1 VVRYLGRMRTAEPD
15 WSRWRRPLP
24 TAAQRRLDVWV
35 ALVVFVGALVMI
47 VLINSMGAFAFGDA
61 PSLLEQ
67 FVWGVA
73 LSAPLAVRRR
83 HPVPVVVI
91 LSVVVIAAQV
101 RHIADNNTLSV
112 ALFLAVY
119 TVGAWERN
127 RKAALWSRVGV
138 IIVMC
143 AWMMVTVFE
152 ALTSPR
158 PEFPDAAGPLDPF
171 LSALL
176 LNIVINIVY
185 FWGAWGFGNMAWL
198 SARRQAEI
206 ENRAEQLRRSQ
217 EQNTRGAIVA
227 ERLRIARDLHDV
239 VAHHVSVMGVQA
251 GAARRV
257 LDKDPELAREAL
269 QTVESTARTAIG
281 ELRGLLGVLRAEDA
295 EPPDTHG
302 ASPGL
307 DQLDELVTTA
317 RAAGLQVTHGVYG
330 EPRPVPQGV
339 ALSAYRV
346 VQEALTNV
354 VKHAGA
360 RQAEVRVRYLDHA
373 LEIEVTDDG
382 RGPGKPAEGGFG
394 LVGMRERVAVHGGE
408 LEAGPRRNA
417 GYRIRA
423 SLPVGGDA

>member
-1 VVRYLGRMRTAEPD
+1 VRYLGRMRTAEPD
-15 WSRWRRPLP
+15 WGRWRRPPP

-35 ALVVFVGALVMI
+35 ALVVFAGAMVMI
-47 VLINSMGAFAFGDA
+47 VLINSMGAFPFGDA

-73 LSAPLAVRRR
+73 LSAPLAVRRSY
-83 HPVPVVVI
+83 PVPVVVV
-91 LSVVVIAAQV
+91 LSVVVIAAQA
-101 RHIADNNTLSV
+101 RHIGDNNTLSV

-127 RKAALWSRVGV
+127 RTVALWSRVGV
-138 IIVMC
+138 IVVMFG
-143 AWMMVTVFE
+143 WMVVSFVDT
-152 ALTSPR
+152 LLSPR

-171 LSALL
+171 LAAVL
-176 LNIVINIVY
+176 LNIVVNIVY
-185 FWGAWGFGNMAWL
+185 FWGAYAFGNMAWL
-198 SARRQAEI
+198 SARRQAEL
-206 ENRAEQLRRSQ
+206 EDRAEQLRRSQ

-281 ELRGLLGVLRAEDA
+281 ELRGLLGVLRAEDV
-295 EPPDTHG
+295 EQPVDTHE

-307 DQLDELVTTA
+307 DQLDELVTSA

-360 RQAEVRVRYLDHA
+360 RQAEVRVRYLEHA

-382 RGPGKPAEGGFG
+382 RGPGKAEQGGFG

-408 LEAGPRRNA
+408 LEAGPRRDA
-417 GYRIRA
+417 GYRVRA

>member
-1 VVRYLGRMRTAEPD
+1 
-15 WSRWRRPLP
+15 
-24 TAAQRRLDVWV
+24 VWV
-35 ALVVFVGALVMI
+35 ALGVLLCATVLI
-47 VLINSMGAFAFGDA
+47 LLINSMGAFAFGDA
-61 PSLLEQ
+61 PSLTEQ
-67 FVWGVA
+67 FAWGAA
-73 LSAPLAVRRR
+73 LSVPLAVRRR
-83 HPVPVVVI
+83 YPVPVLII
-91 LSVVVIAAQV
+91 LSVVFIAAQA
-101 RHIADNNTLSV
+101 RHIGDNNTPSV

-127 RKAALWSRVGV
+127 RRVAVWARVGV
-138 IIVMC
+138 VIVMFGWL
-143 AWMMVTVFE
+143 AVAVLDTLGGTRPDFE
-152 ALTSPR
+152 
-158 PEFPDAAGPLDPF
+158 DAAGPLDPL
-171 LSALL
+171 LSAVL
-176 LNIVINIVY
+176 LNVVVNIVY
-185 FWGAWGFGNMAWL
+185 FWAAYGFGNMAWL
-198 SARRQAEI
+198 SARREAEI
-206 ENRAEQLRRSQ
+206 ENRAEQLRLSQ
-217 EQNTRGAIVA
+217 EQNTRGAIIA

-269 QTVESTARTAIG
+269 QTVERTARTAIG

-295 EPPDTHG
+295 EQPPETHE

-307 DQLDELVTTA
+307 DQLDELVTSA
-317 RAAGLQVTHGVYG
+317 RAAGLDVTHGVYG
-330 EPRPVPQGV
+330 DPRPVPEGV

-360 RQAEVRVRYLDHA
+360 RQAEVRVRYLDNA

-382 RGPGKPAEGGFG
+382 RGPDKSNGGGFG

-417 GYRIRA
+417 GYRVRA
-423 SLPVGGDA
+423 SLPVGGEA

>member
-1 VVRYLGRMRTAEPD
+1 MRTAEPD

-24 TAAQRRLDVWV
+24 TAAQRRLDIWV
-35 ALVVFVGALVMI
+35 ALAVLVGALVMI
-47 VLINSMGAFAFGDA
+47 TLINSMGTFPFGDA

-67 FVWGVA
+67 FIWGVA
-73 LSAPLAVRRR
+73 LSAPLAVRRS
-83 HPVPVVVI
+83 HPMPVVVI

-101 RHIADNNTLSV
+101 RHIGDNNALSV

-127 RKAALWSRVGV
+127 RMAALWSRIGV
-138 IIVMC
+138 IILMFG
-143 AWMMVTVFE
+143 WMGVSPLVTGS
-152 ALTSPR
+152 APR
-158 PEFPDAAGPLDPF
+158 PDFPNAAGPLNPY
-171 LSALL
+171 LAALI
-176 LNIVINIVY
+176 LNIVVNIVY
-185 FWGAWGFGNMAWL
+185 FWAAYGFGNMAWL
-198 SARRQAEI
+198 SARREAEL
-206 ENRAEQLRRSQ
+206 EDRAEQLRRSQ
-217 EQNTRGAIVA
+217 EKNTRGAIIA

-251 GAARRV
+251 GAARRA

-269 QTVESTARTAIG
+269 QTVERTARTAIG

-295 EPPDTHG
+295 DESAETHE

-307 DQLDELVTTA
+307 DQLDELVTSA
-317 RAAGLQVTHGVYG
+317 RAAGLDVTHGIYG

-360 RQAEVRVRYLDHA
+360 RQAEVRVRYLDNA

-382 RGPGKPAEGGFG
+382 RGPDKNNGGGFG

-408 LEAGPRRNA
+408 LEAGPRRDI
-417 GYRIRA
+417 GYRVRA
-423 SLPVGGDA
+423 SLPVGGEA

>member
-1 VVRYLGRMRTAEPD
+1 MRTAEPD

-24 TAAQRRLDVWV
+24 TAAERRRDAWV
-35 ALVVFVGALVMI
+35 ALAVLACAMVMI
-47 VLINSMGAFAFGDA
+47 VLINSVGAFAFGDA
-61 PSLLEQ
+61 PSLAEQ
-67 FVWGVA
+67 FAWGVA
-73 LSAPLAVRRR
+73 LSVPLAVRRR
-83 HPVPVVVI
+83 YPVPVLVI
-91 LSVVVIAAQV
+91 ISVVFIAAQA
-101 RHIADNNTLSV
+101 RHIGDNNTPSV

-127 RKAALWSRVGV
+127 RSVALWSRIGV
-138 IIVMC
+138 IVVMFG
-143 AWMMVTVFE
+143 WLVLSFVDTMIGP
-152 ALTSPR
+152 LPD
-158 PEFPDAAGPLDPF
+158 FPDAAGPLDPF
-171 LSALL
+171 LAAVL
-176 LNIVINIVY
+176 LNIVVNIVY
-185 FWGAWGFGNMAWL
+185 FWAAYGFGNMAWL
-198 SARRQAEI
+198 SARREAEL
-206 ENRAEQLRRSQ
+206 EDRAEQLRLSQ
-217 EQNTRGAIVA
+217 EKNTRGAIIA

-251 GAARRV
+251 GAARRA

-295 EPPDTHG
+295 DEPAETHE

-307 DQLDELVTTA
+307 DQLDELVTSA
-317 RAAGLQVTHGVYG
+317 RAAGLDVTHGVYG

-360 RQAEVRVRYLDHA
+360 RQAEVRVRYLDNA

-382 RGPGKPAEGGFG
+382 HGPDKNNGGGFG

-408 LEAGPRRNA
+408 LEAGPRRDI
-417 GYRIRA
+417 GYRVRA
-423 SLPVGGDA
+423 SLPVGG

>member
-1 VVRYLGRMRTAEPD
+1 MRTAEPD
-15 WSRWRRPLP
+15 WSQWRRPLP
-24 TAAQRRLDVWV
+24 TAAQQRLDLWL
-35 ALVVFVGALVMI
+35 ALGVLFCAMVMI
-47 VLINSMGAFAFGDA
+47 VLLNSMGLFALGDA
-61 PSLLEQ
+61 PPFAEQ
-67 FVWGVA
+67 FAWGVA
-73 LSAPLAVRRR
+73 LSLPLAVRRR
-83 HPVPVVVI
+83 YPVAVLVI
-91 LSVVVIAAQV
+91 ISVVFIAAQV
-101 RHIADNNTLSV
+101 RQNADNNTPSV

-119 TVGAWERN
+119 TAGAWERN
-127 RKAALWSRVGV
+127 RRVALWSRIGV
-138 IIVMC
+138 IGVMFG
-143 AWMMVTVFE
+143 WMAVAIFFTLVDRDPE
-152 ALTSPR
+152 PN
-158 PEFPDAAGPLDPF
+158 PEFEDAAGPLDPL
-171 LSALL
+171 LSAVL
-176 LNIVINIVY
+176 LNVVINIVY
-185 FWGAWGFGNMAWL
+185 FWAAYGFGNMAWL
-198 SARRQAEI
+198 SARRQAEL
-206 ENRAEQLRRSQ
+206 EDRAEQLRESQ
-217 EQNTRGAIVA
+217 EQNTRGAIIA

-281 ELRGLLGVLRAEDA
+281 ELRGLLGVLRAEDVERPA
-295 EPPDTHG
+295 DTHE

-307 DQLDELVTTA
+307 DQLDDLVTTA

-382 RGPGKPAEGGFG
+382 RGSGGDNLGGFG

-408 LEAGPRRNA
+408 LEAGPRRDA
-417 GYRIRA
+417 GYRVRA
-423 SLPVGGDA
+423 SLPVGGDV